1 MRGAFGVAGVQ
12 MEVVSGEGNIA
23 RIAERLDAVRREYPW
38 VELVLFS
45 ELCLFGA
52 DPKWARPA
60 SGGEIDELR
69 GLARE
74 YNLWLAPGS
83 LYEEATGGFYN
94 TALVIDPD
102 GRVVAAHR
110 KLFPWTPFETSKPGR
125 EFSVFDIPGRVRV
138 GVCTCYD
145 QWFPEVARQLAWMG
159 AEIILNPTRTTTP
172 DRTQELV
179 LSRANAIFNQVY
191 FLSVNGVGH
200 GGNGRSILVD
210 PEGVVIAQAGD
221 EESVLAARLDL
232 DLVSRVRR
240 EGTMGQCQALKSFRD
255 SEIEFPVYSRGR
267 GESEAFRQLG
277 PIKEAPK

>member
-1 MRGAFGVAGVQ
+1 MRGVIGFAGVQ
-12 MEVVSGEGNIA
+12 MDVVAGEGNIV
-23 RIAERLDAVRREYPW
+23 RMAERLEAVHRDYPW

-52 DPKWARPA
+52 DPKWARLL
-60 SGGEIDELR
+60 SGKEIDELR
-69 GLARE
+69 GLAVK
-74 YNLWLAPGS
+74 YHLWLVPGS
-83 LYEEATGGFYN
+83 LYEETLGGYYN
-94 TALVIDPD
+94 TAPVIDPD
-102 GRVVAAHR
+102 GRIVAAHR
-110 KLFPWTPFETSKPGR
+110 KLFPWRPLERSKPGR
-125 EFSVFDIPGRVRV
+125 EFCVFDIPGRAKV

-159 AEIILNPTRTTTP
+159 AEIILNLTRTTTP

-179 LSRANAIFNQVY
+179 ISQANAIVNQVY

-210 PEGVVIAQAGD
+210 PEGVVITRAG
-221 EESVLAARLDL
+221 EKESILAARLDL

-255 SEIEFPVYSRGR
+255 ADIEFPVYSLGQ
-267 GESEAFRQLG
+267 GESEAFQELG
-277 PIKEAPK
+277 PIIDGQ